1 MNSVYNNLC
10 STTHRY
16 FSSSNGRAPAHQF
29 TRNRIELVSSSE
41 ADRFNHITFH
51 PYTAQNNKSRP
62 IAMSDLLQ
70 AVKGT
75 ALSVAEYFTPVL
87 KQSKFKQ
94 TGVLTPE
101 EFVIAG
107 DHLVHQCPTWS
118 WSSASE
124 PNLRKPYLPADKQYL
139 VTKSVPCY
147 KRCKDIEYCDN
158 DEKVIMTENGEEG
171 WVDTHHSEQAP
182 TINEM
187 VEDLNINDETGQP
200 LGEQQNVGVL
210 NDEKQATSSASTN
223 IATPGGDNNDE
234 NDDDEAEDM
243 DKFMN
248 MIEENDPSVAPIKT
262 AAAKAQEQTE
272 LDGDSSDRRMENIV
286 ATRTYDL
293 NITYDKYYQTPR
305 LWLVGYDENLRPLSI
320 DDMYQ
325 DISQDHAKKTVTMES
340 HPHIPAVMASVHPC
354 RHAEVMKKIIST
366 VEEGGRELHVHS
378 YLIIFLKLVQSVIPT
393 LEYDFTQNFTI

>member
-1 MNSVYNNLC
+1 MDTLVVAHVNIRNSV
-10 STTHRY
+10 TDTVV
-16 FSSSNGRAPAHQF
+16 
-29 TRNRIELVSSSE
+29 VSSLEPFIIDLFTKNANSN
-41 ADRFNHITFH
+41 R
-51 PYTAQNNKSRP
+51 AQQLNKP
-62 IAMSDLLQ
+62 IMSDLIQ

-118 WSSASE
+118 WSSAND
-124 PNLRKPYLPADKQYL
+124 PKLRKPYLPADKQYL
-139 VTKSVPCY
+139 ITKSVPCY

-158 DEKVIMTENGEEG
+158 DEKVILTEHDEEG
-171 WVDTHHSEQAP
+171 WVDTHHSEQAA

-187 VEDLNINDETGQP
+187 VEDLNLADEPEHASSGR
-200 LGEQQNVGVL
+200 
-210 NDEKQATSSASTN
+210 QATGTRDAVATTN
-223 IATPGGDNNDE
+223 QQDPSKDTVARDDDAN
-234 NDDDEAEDM
+234 DDEAEDM

-248 MIEENDPSVAPIKT
+248 MIEEEDASVAPIKPIKPV
-262 AAAKAQEQTE
+262 AAQEKATSDE
-272 LDGDSSDRRMENIV
+272 LDKGSGDRNRENIV

-305 LWLVGYDENLRPLSI
+305 LWLVGYDETLRPLSI

-325 DISQDHAKKTVTMES
+325 DISQDHAKKTVTMEN

-354 RHAEVMKKIIST
+354 RHAEVMRKIIAT
-366 VEEGGRELHVHS
+366 VEEGGRELYVHS